1 MFPAILVPRNI
12 IAIASGSSSRFF
24 ALLVLFR
31 EREVMVVSGREDKF
45 EVDMEGG
52 DSFAI
57 SGLLKENSVVH
68 FFISK

>member
-1 MFPAILVPRNI
+1 M
-12 IAIASGSSSRFF
+12 
-24 ALLVLFR
+24 VLFR

-57 SGLLKENSVVH
+57 SGLLKENPVVH
-68 FFISK
+68 FSISK